1 MLQVLV
7 SGIVSGGL
15 YALIALGFAMIYKTT
30 DILNFAQGEACMLG
44 AYVGLMLHIHTNLPY
59 FLILV
64 LAILFGIMLGIAID
78 VMVCRTL
85 IKSPI
90 MAVIIAT
97 LALSIIFQNS
107 AQRIWG
113 TTLRSFPSV
122 FNPTPIDIHGI
133 SMTPHN
139 LCILVVTTF
148 LMIIFI
154 SFLKFTKLG
163 KATQASQQNREAA
176 MLMGINVKRV
186 FSLTWGISFGI
197 GACAGV
203 LFAPLVPI
211 EPTMGLIIIKAFAG
225 AILGGLGS
233 LMGAVIG
240 GLFIGVI
247 ENIAGFYIS
256 TVAKPAIAFLV
267 ILVILI
273 FKPSGLFGKIKA
285 KRV

>member
-1 MLQVLV
+1 MLQVIA
-7 SGIVSGGL
+7 SGIVSGSL
-15 YALIALGFAMIYKTT
+15 YALIALGFVMIYKTT
-30 DILNFAQGEACMLG
+30 DILNFGQGEACMLG
-44 AYVGLMLHIHTNLPY
+44 AYFGLMLHINTNFSY
-59 FLILV
+59 FMILV
-64 LAILFGIMLGIAID
+64 LAIFIGLLLGVAID
-78 VMVCRTL
+78 ILVCRPL

-90 MAVIIAT
+90 MVVIIAT
-97 LALSIIFQNS
+97 LALSIILQNS

-122 FNPTPIDIHGI
+122 FNPTPLNIYGVSI
-133 SMTPHN
+133 TPHN
-139 LCILVVTTF
+139 LCILIVTTI

-163 KATQASQQNREAA
+163 KAMRASQQNRDAA

-197 GACAGV
+197 GTCAGV

-211 EPTMGLIIIKAFAG
+211 EPTMGAIIIKAFAG

-233 LMGAVIG
+233 LLGAVIG
-240 GLFIGVI
+240 GLSIGVI

-273 FKPSGLFGKIKA
+273 FRPSGLFGKIKI
-285 KRV
+285 KKV